1 MITVVLSWIYIFIIC
16 FLLGVG
22 VFSLGTKLCGKKD
35 FTAPVSLL
43 TVLVSKKLVAY
54 FSASGIT
61 AKVAEDLADAI
72 GADIF
77 EIRPEVPYTKADL
90 NWMDKKSR
98 STIEMSNPDFRPAIA
113 AKRDNMDEYDTIFVG
128 FPIWWYVAPTIINTF
143 LESYDLKN
151 KTIIPFATSGS
162 SDMGKTNEKLAP
174 SCPGSKLLHGKVFNA
189 SSTKAD
195 LSAWVDSLNF

>member
-1 MITVVLSWIYIFIIC
+1 MDNRLMLLPCRAILILYKIIKREC
-16 FLLGVG
+16 I
-22 VFSLGTKLCGKKD
+22 D
-35 FTAPVSLL
+35 M
-43 TVLVSKKLVAY
+43 SKKLVAY
-54 FSASGIT
+54 FSASGVT
-61 AKVAEDLADAI
+61 ARVAENLADAI